1 MEISGKLPYLA
12 RPRRQS
18 LSLKHIIMPLITFTL
33 LKGRT
38 RKEKKNLSDA
48 VHTAL
53 VNSGVPPNDKFHR
66 FFEMEKENLIYNPH
80 YPDLTVPRSESFVI
94 IEILLSVGR
103 SVKIKKKILSDLA
116 EQVQKSGLSP
126 NDILVVFKET
136 TWENWAFA
144 NGIQV
149 HI

>member
-1 MEISGKLPYLA
+1 
-12 RPRRQS
+12 
-18 LSLKHIIMPLITFTL
+18 MPLITFTL

-48 VHTAL
+48 VHIAL
-53 VNSGVPPNDKFHR
+53 VNSGVPAGDKFHR
-66 FFEMEKENLIYNPH
+66 FIELDKENLIYDPN
-80 YPDLTVPRSESFVI
+80 YPELTVPRTENFVM

-103 SVKIKKKILSDLA
+103 SVKIKRKILSDLS
-116 EQVQKSGLSP
+116 EQAQKSGLSP
-126 NDILVVFKET
+126 NDLLVVFKET

-144 NGIQV
+144 NGLQI